1 MNVSNAQGKV
11 TYKLTGVKRGKS
23 KKYKKYF
30 KINATTG
37 KVTIKKRLKKG
48 TYKVTCR
55 VTASGDSSH

>member
-37 KVTIKKRLKKG
+37 K
-48 TYKVTCR
+48 
-55 VTASGDSSH
+55 H

>member
-30 KINATTG
+30 KINATT
-37 KVTIKKRLKKG
+37 LKSRDIYRKSELLLQDVNSVP
-48 TYKVTCR
+48 T
-55 VTASGDSSH
+55 